1 MCHPAN
7 YRLTSPQSP
16 GLIAL
21 FVLILLKLNFLQRF
35 LKSGRFYFR
44 KILRSK
50 FRAMSR
56 SEDFFVALCFSV
68 CSESLFFFSF
78 VLFSFFLFP
87 FFFFLF
93 SFFFFF
99 LFSAFFSFLFS
110 FSFVLFSFVLFLL
123 FFPFSFFVLVLFFF
137 FLLVLALYYY
147 KCHLF
152 RQHSRASVAPWC
164 SQYSRSPHRALGTRL
179 VKLSISSSE
188 DRFSY
193 HFHPFTA
200 KGEFD

>member
-68 CSESLFFFSF
+68 CSESLFFS
-78 VLFSFFLFP
+78 FSFFLFSFLLFS
-87 FFFFLF
+87 FFFVLF

-99 LFSAFFSFLFS
+99 FFSFFLFSFFLFLRSFLLCSFFVVLSSFFFFCSFSFLF
-110 FSFVLFSFVLFLL
+110 LFACFGSLL
-123 FFPFSFFVLVLFFF
+123 L
-137 FLLVLALYYY
+137 
-147 KCHLF
+147 
-152 RQHSRASVAPWC
+152 
-164 SQYSRSPHRALGTRL
+164 
-179 VKLSISSSE
+179 
-188 DRFSY
+188 
-193 HFHPFTA
+193 
-200 KGEFD
+200 

>member
-1 MCHPAN
+1 MLCVSLSVVSR
-7 YRLTSPQSP
+7 YSF
-16 GLIAL
+16 L
-21 FVLILLKLNFLQRF
+21 FP
-35 LKSGRFYFR
+35 
-44 KILRSK
+44 
-50 FRAMSR
+50 
-56 SEDFFVALCFSV
+56 
-68 CSESLFFFSF
+68 FSF
-78 VLFSFFLFP
+78 FLFSFFLFSL
-87 FFFFLF
+87 FFFLSF
-93 SFFFFF
+93 SFS
-99 LFSAFFSFLFS
+99 FSAFFSFPFS
-110 FSFVLFSFVLFLL
+110 FSFVLFSFVLFSL
-123 FFPFSFFVLVLFFF
+123 FFPPFSFFVLFLFSF